1 MKVTF
6 IGAGPGAA
14 DLITVRGARAL
25 GEARLVLYAG
35 SLVSTDMLAHCHT
48 EAEIMDTAG
57 MNLEEQVA
65 QYTRARESGWDVA
78 RLHSGDPAI
87 YGAISEQM
95 RALEELGIDYE
106 VVPGVS
112 SFTAS
117 AAVIKASLTR
127 PEVSQTIIIT
137 RADGRASAVPE
148 KESLESLAA
157 HGSSLAI
164 FLSGASLS
172 KVVEELLSK
181 LPAST
186 PAALVCKASWPQEKH
201 HTATLGSLLEGL
213 SQEEWRLSTMLL
225 VGAALAST
233 PGAQSR
239 LYSPEYSHRFR
250 KAARSPKELKQ
261 EPSGDMQ

>member
-14 DLITVRGARAL
+14 DLITVRGARVLA
-25 GEARLVLYAG
+25 EANLVLYAG
-35 SLVSTDMLAHCHT
+35 SLVSKDMLVHCGPQ
-48 EAEIMDTAG
+48 AVIMDTAG

-65 QYTRARESGWDVA
+65 EYVRAKAAGWNVA

-95 RALEELGIDYE
+95 RALEELDISYE
-106 VVPGVS
+106 VIPGVS

-117 AAVIKASLTR
+117 AAVLRASLTR

-148 KESLESLAA
+148 KESLASLAA
-157 HGSSLAI
+157 HESSLAI

-181 LPAST
+181 LPGNT

-201 HTATLGSLLEGL
+201 HTATLGTLLESL
-213 SQEEWRLSTMLL
+213 SQEDWRLSTMLL
-225 VGAALAST
+225 VGEALAST
-233 PGAQSR
+233 PGAHSR

-250 KAARSPKELKQ
+250 KAAREAG
-261 EPSGDMQ
+261 EPLSRTP